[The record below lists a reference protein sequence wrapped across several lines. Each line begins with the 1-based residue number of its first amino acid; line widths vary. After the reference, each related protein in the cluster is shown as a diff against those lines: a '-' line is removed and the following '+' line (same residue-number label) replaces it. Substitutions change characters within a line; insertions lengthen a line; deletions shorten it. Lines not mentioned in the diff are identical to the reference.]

1 MNPQIIDAYKLLELP
16 SSATLDEVK
25 KAYRKL
31 AKKHHPDMGGG
42 KKSQALFIE
51 IAEAYEL
58 LTDYFANPAKYSIYQ
73 SYTATESKKTT
84 YRSQKYSE
92 EELNE
97 RIERARKIARQ
108 QALEEQEIIYQ
119 TYEKTRQTTF
129 KFGHLAIALLCLLIN
144 AVLIADY
151 IAPETQRT
159 VQIQSVSG
167 EKESFSFPNVT
178 TVTTYGNELFYA
190 EFQLLKDWM
199 YGNYRLQGTEVTEY
213 RIQNS
218 NATIY
223 ESDLL
228 KIKRRITVETS
239 DNKVGIYNIDET
251 TYTKFPLI
259 CFLLFCGSVFY
270 LIPKKSYFSHIILF
284 YATAGF
290 SLFGLLIIVLNGTFP
305 ASFINLL

>member
-16 SSATLDEVK
+16 SSATLDEIK

-159 VQIQSVSG
+159 VQIQSVSS

-178 TVTTYGNELFYA
+178 TVTTYGNELFYV
-190 EFQLLKDWM
+190 EFQLLTDFIYNKSH
-199 YGNYRLQGTEVTEY
+199 LQEMNITKLD
-213 RIQNS
+213 
-218 NATIY
+218 ATLY
-223 ESDLL
+223 ESSLL
-228 KIKRRITVETS
+228 KIKHIIEFDML
-239 DNKVGIYNIDET
+239 DNTLKRYKIDET
-251 TYTKFPLI
+251 TYTLFPLI
-259 CFLLFCGSVFY
+259 CFLLFCGSIFY
-270 LIPKKSYFSHIILF
+270 VLPKKSYFAHIILF

-305 ASFINLL
+305 ASFMNLL

>member
-1 MNPQIIDAYKLLELP
+1 MNPKIVEAYKVLELP
-16 SSATLDEVK
+16 SSATLEEVK

-31 AKKHHPDMGGG
+31 AKKYHPDMDGG

-58 LTDYFANPAKYSIYQ
+58 LTDYFTNPAKYSIYHN
-73 SYTATESKKTT
+73 YTATEPRKTT
-84 YRSQKYSE
+84 YRSQKYSD
-92 EELNE
+92 EELKE
-97 RIERARKIARQ
+97 RINRAREIARQ
-108 QALEEQEIIYQ
+108 QALEEQEIIFR

-151 IAPETQRT
+151 VAPETQRT

-167 EKESFSFPNVT
+167 EENSFSFEKAT
-178 TVTTYGNELFYA
+178 TVTTYGNELFNV
-190 EFQLLKDWM
+190 ELQLLADLIYNKSH
-199 YGNYRLQGTEVTEY
+199 LQETGITKLD
-213 RIQNS
+213 
-218 NATIY
+218 ATLY
-223 ESDLL
+223 ESSLL
-228 KIKRRITVETS
+228 KIKHKIKIDS
-239 DNKVGIYNIDET
+239 LDNILKTYKVDET
-251 TYTKFPLI
+251 TYTLFPLI

-270 LIPKKSYFSHIILF
+270 LIPKKSYFAHIILF

-305 ASFINLL
+305 ASFMHLL